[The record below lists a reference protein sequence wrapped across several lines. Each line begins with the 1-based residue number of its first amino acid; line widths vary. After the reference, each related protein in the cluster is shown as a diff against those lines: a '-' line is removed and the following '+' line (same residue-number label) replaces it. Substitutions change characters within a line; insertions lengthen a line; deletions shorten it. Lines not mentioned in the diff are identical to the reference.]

1 MNKKIKVLLLI
12 IIITFT
18 FLTGCNTNDQSL
30 HTQNILRYNHGEAPN
45 TLDPSLSLTV
55 GSGTI
60 ILANYEGLTKFDEN
74 NTPVAGVAEKWDIS
88 PDKTKYTFHLREDA
102 KWSDGKPVT
111 AQDFYYSWK
120 RALDPATNAE
130 FSYLLYSIKNA
141 EKYNINQAQDFPFE
155 KVGITVLDNH
165 TLEVELESPIPYFL
179 QLTALPTFVPLRAD
193 LIAKY
198 GDKWALSPE
207 SYIGNGPFKMTE
219 WKKKDMLK
227 LVPNEYY
234 YNKDQVKLA
243 GLEITFIPEESTM
256 FAAFK
261 AEELDVIDSVPLE
274 EVAGLKKESSEF
286 KVFPMIG
293 TYYYSFNV
301 QKPPFDNIKVRKAFN
316 LAINRTDLVTKV
328 RKTGIPASAF
338 VSPGVSDAEPAS
350 DFREIGGSFLP
361 TEAQPEKA
369 KELLAEA
376 GFPEGKDFPPV
387 TLIYSAKN
395 EHKMLAEA
403 VLEMLKEHLGIS
415 NITLANQEGKV
426 FMQNKLTGNFQIS
439 LSMWITDVIDPI
451 TFLEIYTTNNGNN
464 DTQWSNGEYDQ
475 LIKKARFSSQEQER
489 YNLLHQAEKILLDD
503 APIMP
508 LFHFTENCMIKPY
521 VKNLYKSPLGYTYF
535 DKVNLTTTN

>member
-12 IIITFT
+12 IIIAFT

-30 HTQNILRYNHGEAPN
+30 HTQNILRYNHGEEPN

-193 LIAKY
+193 LITKY